1 MLNWLRDLF
10 KPKGVRIELRLFTY
24 AEANVVLVHGPGN
37 WQIAPEEDTNR
48 RIGYVWLERRG
59 TLTANDGSGDVNG

>member
-10 KPKGVRIELRLFTY
+10 GPKPARLDLRLFTY
-24 AEANVVLVHGPGN
+24 AEADRILIHGPGS

-59 TLTANDGSGDVNG
+59 TLTSIDGSGGA

>member
-1 MLNWLRDLF
+1 VISWLRSLF
-10 KPKGVRIELRLFTY
+10 KPKGVRLELRLFTY
-24 AEANVVLVHGPGN
+24 NEANRVLIHGPGS

-59 TLTANDGSGDVNG
+59 CLAGDGGGKHE